1 MKGGDTMNRLTC
13 PEYEVLK
20 ERFISG
26 WKTWN
31 VHNVLSFVHMPEGL
45 SLNLCVKEYASGNF
59 LREALIGRFPADD
72 PEDATEILLPGDHAA
87 DDSYTCMTVRWCQME
102 LLVETAADETWFAV
116 LITPVK
122 LQRKPPMLC
131 LQGGYLWNRPGT
143 VLLDGNVLTAR
154 SGGSYPQ
161 EWTVYA
167 GTAPNH
173 SDCNVP
179 LTGPLLSVGLTG
191 QTGFLACRGEALPER
206 SSASDTDD
214 RVVKEDHLLME
225 QIRLLV
231 CEKRD
236 ALEEKYSRFKELSG
250 MARAIECAVAWDSV
264 YDANHHR
271 VISPVSRLWSIRKG
285 GYVLFCWDNFFA
297 GYLAAGSSRALAYS
311 NVIEILNERTEK
323 GFVPNMSCGNGQK
336 TLDRSQPP
344 VGSRMILELYHRFH
358 DRWLVELCYPA
369 LLEWN
374 SWFDRSRRSPEGAL
388 CWGSDPAPVI
398 FGNRWELDGVNER
411 FGGALESGLDNSP
424 MYDDIPFDAERG
436 CLMLEDVGLT
446 GLFIMDCNAL
456 IELAQILGRDEDL
469 PVLEKRRILAEKG
482 LERLWDEENG
492 FYYNRRTDTGEF
504 SRRISPTN
512 FYALFSGD
520 ISAGRVKRII
530 EEHYYDPEEFYGA
543 WMLPSIARNDPAYPE
558 QDYWR
563 GRVWAPLNFLVYL
576 AFEQQGLS
584 SECADLAEKSA
595 AIFRPEWETHR
606 HIHENYNAVTG
617 EGCDV
622 KNSDRFYHWGAL
634 LPAIVLR
641 EKGNL

>member
-102 LLVETAADETWFAV
+102 LLVETAADEEWFAV

-167 GTAPNH
+167 GTVPNH

-179 LTGPLLSVGLTG
+179 LTGPHLSVGLTG

-206 SSASDTDD
+206 CGSLKMRFSRLSKSVKNSSP
-214 RVVKEDHLLME
+214 M
-225 QIRLLV
+225 IR
-231 CEKRD
+231 
-236 ALEEKYSRFKELSG
+236 SF
-250 MARAIECAVAWDSV
+250 
-264 YDANHHR
+264 NHHR

-424 MYDDIPFDAERG
+424 MYDDIPFDAEELKQTKPDDLIRYRSIFTDVINNVNTLC
-436 CLMLEDVGLT
+436 CL
-446 GLFIMDCNAL
+446 FL
-456 IELAQILGRDEDL
+456 IFVQ
-469 PVLEKRRILAEKG
+469 
-482 LERLWDEENG
+482 RL
-492 FYYNRRTDTGEF
+492 NRF
-504 SRRISPTN
+504 SFFRLQTI
-512 FYALFSGD
+512 
-520 ISAGRVKRII
+520 
-530 EEHYYDPEEFYGA
+530 
-543 WMLPSIARNDPAYPE
+543 
-558 QDYWR
+558 
-563 GRVWAPLNFLVYL
+563 FLLV
-576 AFEQQGLS
+576 QT
-584 SECADLAEKSA
+584 
-595 AIFRPEWETHR
+595 FR
-606 HIHENYNAVTG
+606 
-617 EGCDV
+617 
-622 KNSDRFYHWGAL
+622 
-634 LPAIVLR
+634 
-641 EKGNL
+641 